1 MTEVIREAQDTHRW
15 YARPVLFV
23 GDLNRALRFY
33 VDQLGF
39 EKAWHSNDGAGTV
52 CQVNRSNC
60 EIILCQSADRK
71 DKSRLFVELT
81 RDGIAELGREI
92 ADRSIPNTKSW
103 WGYDVIQIDDPDGNE
118 LLFPLED

>member
-1 MTEVIREAQDTHRW
+1 MTEQIREAQTPHRW

-23 GDLNRALRFY
+23 ADINRAIRFY
-33 VDQLGF
+33 MDQLGF
-39 EKAWHSNDGAGTV
+39 EKAWHAADGAGTV
-52 CQVNRSNC
+52 CQVNRSDC

-81 RDGIAELGREI
+81 REGIAELRHEI
-92 ADRSIPNTKSW
+92 AERSVPNKKSW